1 MSTFTRNPNLD
12 RTVVEQVVRE
22 IVEKRLGFTRAAG
35 RGDTPDL
42 VVNISA
48 RHMHIRQEDLEILF
62 GAGTQLGI
70 KRMLYQEGQF
80 ASEQAVTIIGPR
92 HRTITN
98 LRILGPCRKA
108 NQIELSFTDGIAMGL
123 DLPVRMS
130 GDLAGSLGVIV
141 LGPKG
146 HIEMKEGVVRAL
158 PHVHLNEKDAAYYG
172 IEDGDRMVLKVK
184 SAVPATFENIV
195 ARIDPSFKLE
205 VHIDTDEG
213 NACDLTNA
221 ESVELLKA

>member
-22 IVEKRLGFTRAAG
+22 IVEKRLGFSSGAG
-35 RGDTPDL
+35 HTPDL

-62 GAGTQLGI
+62 GTGTQLGV

-98 LRILGPCRKA
+98 LRIPGKTEIFTKIPQGIYIDTA
-108 NQIELSFTDGIAMGL
+108 NHSPAKVKGYAVRF
-123 DLPVRMS
+123 PVFQGCLNKFKTCVLHRS
-130 GDLAGSLGVIV
+130 GSLT
-141 LGPKG
+141 
-146 HIEMKEGVVRAL
+146 AQ
-158 PHVHLNEKDAAYYG
+158 
-172 IEDGDRMVLKVK
+172 
-184 SAVPATFENIV
+184 
-195 ARIDPSFKLE
+195 
-205 VHIDTDEG
+205 
-213 NACDLTNA
+213 A
-221 ESVELLKA
+221 E